1 MTGEFDSDVIRLR
14 YNSLTTPSSV
24 IDHHIPSNRRA
35 VRKVGF
41 EAWGGGVDEVVVWR
55 LRASQHMSWNGY

>member
-41 EAWGGGVDEVVVWR
+41 EAWGGG
-55 LRASQHMSWNGY
+55 G